1 MGYMG
6 SCVISVKKLVNGGI
20 RFYNR
25 IGKWIVWDIWEI
37 NILPKCSSFQLYLQF
52 FDKYYLALHC
62 LFGLFECWSFQ
73 LYLHKQHNNAHTVH
87 TGTQGKNSWQQCN
100 KKWCSIAS
108 LGLQRS
114 GTPKHRHF
122 PTNTN
127 QHRFR
132 PTHINTKI
140 LPTPTKI
147 HLNYGFLTL
156 TPTHLM
162 TPFPPTY
169 WRTKKSIMQSSSPL
183 ISRDSPRQMT
193 SFFSLFL

>member
-25 IGKWIVWDIWEI
+25 IGKWIVWDIWEM

-100 KKWCSIAS
+100 KKWCSIAKVS
-108 LGLQRS
+108 DYKEVGHQ
-114 GTPKHRHF
+114 
-122 PTNTN
+122 NTG
-127 QHRFR
+127 
-132 PTHINTKI
+132 I
-140 LPTPTKI
+140 
-147 HLNYGFLTL
+147 
-156 TPTHLM
+156 
-162 TPFPPTY
+162 
-169 WRTKKSIMQSSSPL
+169 SPL
-183 ISRDSPRQMT
+183 IQTNTDSGQHISTQKSCQHLQKYTRIMA
-193 SFFSLFL
+193 FLH